1 MSQLL
6 RAALI
11 ILSLTLGACA
21 TTTGRPFDAAQVHT
35 FVDGR
40 TTQTEVRQKLGEP
53 QTTQENPDGTTIWL
67 YSSSNSPASF
77 RDFVPFAGATSN
89 TSLQA
94 LHLTFDQRGVMAS
107 HTLTTSAN

>member
-1 MSQLL
+1 MSNVV
-6 RAALI
+6 RAVALSMC
-11 ILSLTLGACA
+11 LALGACA

-35 FVDGR
+35 FVDGQ
-40 TTQTEVRQKLGEP
+40 TTQTDVRQKLGEP
-53 QTTQENPDGTTIWL
+53 QTTQRNPGGTTIWL

-89 TSLQA
+89 SSMQA